1 MKNISQYDNAKELI
15 GCSNTAHHEG
25 FNIVLSLLN
34 EYFPDIDCWVRRE
47 EELRLYFGS
56 KSNEL
61 GNHVGKPI
69 FRLVKQHNSIIFRIS
84 SSSKRLYTAIEQMYG
99 SDLNEKIVRYSN
111 SYRYN
116 LEKLSGDSSSLQ
128 EFLEKLHR
136 VDVVINKAKGN
147 ENTPDDYPQDTPDD
161 SPKKSTQKPARTSID
176 GDSGCADKQVWAQIN
191 RRRGQ
196 AAFRELLKKHYDK
209 TCAISG
215 CKTIEALE
223 AAHIIPHS
231 ELIKKDYSCNNG
243 LLLRADIHTLYDL
256 NLIGVDQDGLV
267 HVSPRLDDSLY
278 KGLNGKKLKD
288 ITSEKF
294 IKNLGERFIKYK
306 ANQ

>member
-1 MKNISQYDNAKELI
+1 MDGFSKHKNVKELI
-15 GCSNTAHHEG
+15 GCFNTEQRKG
-25 FNIVLSLLN
+25 FDIVLSLLYETFSN
-34 EYFPDIDCWVRRE
+34 IDCWAWDDNSSRIS
-47 EELRLYFGS
+47 FGS
-56 KSNEL
+56 KKLNSHD
-61 GNHVGKPI
+61 GNPI
-69 FRLVKQHNSIIFRIS
+69 FGLVKNYNSIIFRVS
-84 SSSKRLYTAIEQMYG
+84 SASEVLYREMVLIHGSGWERKALRHNVDYHFNLDNVSK
-99 SDLNEKIVRYSN
+99 
-111 SYRYN
+111 
-116 LEKLSGDSSSLQ
+116 DSSSLRK
-128 EFLEKLHR
+128 FLEKMSQ
-136 VDVVINKAKGN
+136 VNVVCERANGN
-147 ENTPDDYPQDTPDD
+147 QNTPDDYPQDTPDD
-161 SPKKSTQKPARTSID
+161 SPKKSTQKPARISID